1 MTTGE
6 EPGLRERKRARTRQ
20 AIAAAA
26 LDLFDRQGFAQTT
39 IQQVAEAADVSA
51 RTVSG
56 YFPRKEDLAFPG
68 EEEALEALAVELE
81 ERPPGV
87 TTPEVLRAFFRA
99 WLDGDLEP
107 PEVREVRRRVVRGDE
122 SLRAYEQRHAIR
134 GREMIAGAMAKD
146 LGLPPDALEPRMA
159 AAATISVFEL
169 LDDDGCAGDLGLED
183 ALAIVERALQFIEGG
198 IAALG
203 AGDQAP
209 RP

>member
-1 MTTGE
+1 
-6 EPGLRERKRARTRQ
+6 
-20 AIAAAA
+20 
-26 LDLFDRQGFAQTT
+26 
-39 IQQVAEAADVSA
+39 
-51 RTVSG
+51 
-56 YFPRKEDLAFPG
+56 
-68 EEEALEALAVELE
+68 
-81 ERPPGV
+81 V

>member
-1 MTTGE
+1 VRLEQVDRLLGLRARDAEVVRGLAARAGRGAEQDHADDRGQQAALPVVGEGAGEPREQERHTGLQEVESAGTVAQTLQHCNPASLQEVQRWVGCVTMTTGE

-81 ERPPGV
+81 ERP
-87 TTPEVLRAFFRA
+87 RA
-99 WLDGDLEP
+99 
-107 PEVREVRRRVVRGDE
+107 
-122 SLRAYEQRHAIR
+122 
-134 GREMIAGAMAKD
+134 
-146 LGLPPDALEPRMA
+146 
-159 AAATISVFEL
+159 
-169 LDDDGCAGDLGLED
+169 
-183 ALAIVERALQFIEGG
+183 
-198 IAALG
+198 
-203 AGDQAP
+203 
-209 RP
+209 